1 MGKPLTYTIRTSDE
15 VQGVLA
21 RIASAIG
28 RGIQRAPVEVS
39 LKHQESKR
47 GSLSNAKFHAMIADL
62 NKQAVITMPGKRV
75 ALSKYDA
82 ETCKALLVI
91 WFAKER
97 ELNGEPLRKPP
108 RTEIDP
114 MTGER
119 ISIRPSTTQWGV
131 KDTSDFIEFLYS
143 LGAASGVNWS
153 EPALK
158 EYQSYKEA
166 RAA

>member
-1 MGKPLTYTIRTSDE
+1 MGKELIIPVRSIQEMQYAI
-15 VQGVLA
+15 A
-21 RIASAIG
+21 RVSAAIG
-28 RGIQRAPVEVS
+28 KGLERAPVEVA
-39 LKHQESKR
+39 LRHQNGKR

-153 EPALK
+153 EPALR
-158 EYQSYKEA
+158 EYESYKEA

>member
-1 MGKPLTYTIRTSDE
+1 MKELIIPVSSLQEKPYA
-15 VQGVLA
+15 LA
-21 RIASAIG
+21 RASAAIDKALEIG
-28 RGIQRAPVEVS
+28 AVDLALRYREG
-39 LKHQESKR
+39 KR
-47 GSLSNAKFHAMIADL
+47 GGLANAKFHAMIADL

-82 ETCKALLVI
+82 DTCKALLVI

-97 ELNGEPLRKPP
+97 ELNGDPLRKPP

-131 KDTSDFIEFLYS
+131 KDTSDFIEFLYM
-143 LGAASGVNWS
+143 LGATSGVNWS
-153 EPALK
+153 ESALK
-158 EYQSYKEA
+158 QYQDYKEA

>member
-1 MGKPLTYTIRTSDE
+1 MKELIIPVSSLQEKQYA
-15 VQGVLA
+15 LA
-21 RIASAIG
+21 RASTAIDKALEIG
-28 RGIQRAPVEVS
+28 AVDVALRYRENRRGIA
-39 LKHQESKR
+39 
-47 GSLSNAKFHAMIADL
+47 SNAKFHAMIGDL

-75 ALSKYDA
+75 ALSQYDA

-143 LGAASGVNWS
+143 LGAASGVIWS

-158 EYQSYKEA
+158 EYQDYKEA
-166 RAA
+166 RVA